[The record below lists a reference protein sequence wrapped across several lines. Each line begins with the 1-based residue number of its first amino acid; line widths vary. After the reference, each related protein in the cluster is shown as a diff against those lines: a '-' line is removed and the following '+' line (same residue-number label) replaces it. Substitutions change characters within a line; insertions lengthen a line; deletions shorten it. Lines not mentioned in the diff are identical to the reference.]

1 MTLLKNLLD
10 SSDPY
15 ISVFNVFKIIKEKTE
30 LKSDQEIADLLI
42 TIKINEVS
50 TPFDKFRYFDG
61 KPEILHRDC
70 QQKLLSKMDLLLLE
84 IARGEVSL
92 NGNDQRLKS
101 FVWDKSSFFYDF
113 EDITKIS
120 LEDYEQQ
127 DDEFHLNPEQ
137 ANIDSRLYITDILK
151 EKKDEYCPL
160 IYLIED
166 FSHTFDLKIS
176 ELSTLLL
183 IHKFEECAKAF
194 INLNK
199 FEYVS
204 LSQEDSTK
212 AIHYILNMM
221 SDKKFSSTSI
231 ELNINEELFEF
242 SHIYIRK
249 NDLYSFEYLKEITV
263 NICSGYTKFGEAKFG
278 DIDLQQLHSALDE
291 YRSKQ
296 PKPFSDEWYDS
307 HPKLKGPH
315 IGANEFRQPLKDQ
328 QDDNIGN
335 PSIGHA
341 SLEHY
346 QQQRDKLLKENEILK
361 ELLTN
366 FENEKIQFQETK
378 NATLNAESCLL
389 NSDLILLSALLNML
403 QNEIKVKAN
412 KSQAKIL
419 QKIEDEHKGIK
430 GLSKSRTEKIIAEAN
445 RIYKPLIK
453 NRMK

>member
-10 SSDPY
+10 SNDPY

-50 TPFDKFRYFDG
+50 IPFDKFRYFDG
-61 KPEILHRDC
+61 KPERLHLDY
-70 QQKLLSKMDLLLLE
+70 QQKQLSKMDLLLLE

-92 NGNDQRLKS
+92 NDNDQRLKS
-101 FVWDKSSFFYDF
+101 FVWNKSSFFYDF

-120 LEDYEQQ
+120 LEDHES
-127 DDEFHLNPEQ
+127 DLNPEQ
-137 ANIDSRLYITDILK
+137 TDLNNPLYITDILK

-183 IHKFEECAKAF
+183 IHKFEEHVKAF

-204 LSQEDSTK
+204 LSQENSTK
-212 AIHYILNMM
+212 AIHHILNMM
-221 SDKKFSSTSI
+221 CDKKFNSTSF
-231 ELNINEELFEF
+231 ELNIGEELFEF
-242 SHIYIRK
+242 SHIYIK
-249 NDLYSFEYLKEITV
+249 QNDLYSFEYLKEITV
-263 NICSGYTKFGEAKFG
+263 NICSGYTVFGETRLG
-278 DIDLQQLHSALDE
+278 DIDLQKLHSTLEE

-296 PKPFSDEWYDS
+296 PKPFSSEWYDL
-307 HPKLKGPH
+307 HPKLKESH
-315 IGANEFRQPLKDQ
+315 IDANELRQSLREQ
-328 QDDNIGN
+328 QNDNIGN

-346 QQQRDKLLKENEILK
+346 QQQRDKLLKENEVLK
-361 ELLTN
+361 ECISNYET
-366 FENEKIQFQETK
+366 ENKQFQETQNEIPNTK
-378 NATLNAESCLL
+378 SNLL
-389 NSDLILLSALLNML
+389 NSDLLLISALLNML
-403 QNEIKVKAN
+403 QREIKIKAN

-419 QKIEDEHKGIK
+419 QKIENEHIGIK
-430 GLSKSRTEKIIAEAN
+430 GLSKSRTEKITADAN
-445 RIYKPLIK
+445 RIYKPLINK
-453 NRMK
+453 KMK